1 MRIHDWL
8 RVSVES
14 LTDFRE
20 VGFDL
25 ECWIQKAVQKQRR
38 RNEWMES
45 SIDRPKRLVLGP
57 RVEGE
62 MQKRKKKNEEQEKN
76 LSYESSSEVVLSR
89 VRKNHSPSRSD
100 FPNKL

>member
-38 RNEWMES
+38 RNEWMKLDWLKMKKREVGR
-45 SIDRPKRLVLGP
+45 SI
-57 RVEGE
+57 E
-62 MQKRKKKNEEQEKN
+62 
-76 LSYESSSEVVLSR
+76 
-89 VRKNHSPSRSD
+89 
-100 FPNKL
+100 